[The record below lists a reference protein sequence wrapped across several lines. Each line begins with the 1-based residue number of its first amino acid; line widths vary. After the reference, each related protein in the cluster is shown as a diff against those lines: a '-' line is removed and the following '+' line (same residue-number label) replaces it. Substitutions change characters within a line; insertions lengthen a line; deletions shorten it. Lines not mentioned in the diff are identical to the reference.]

1 MVGGLICSDDVI
13 YFLAVI
19 LLFLWLSVIKLNNE
33 KTHRS
38 LLSKTMRYALAVC
51 TIIVIGFVSSR
62 PAIDGPFMNAYPL
75 ANNVP
80 LSEEKSESDEAII
93 RNL

>member
-33 KTHRS
+33 KTRRS

-51 TIIVIGFVSSR
+51 TIIVIGFV
-62 PAIDGPFMNAYPL
+62 IGPDNCSITFW
-75 ANNVP
+75 
-80 LSEEKSESDEAII
+80 LSSESVRCLLRVAS
-93 RNL
+93 